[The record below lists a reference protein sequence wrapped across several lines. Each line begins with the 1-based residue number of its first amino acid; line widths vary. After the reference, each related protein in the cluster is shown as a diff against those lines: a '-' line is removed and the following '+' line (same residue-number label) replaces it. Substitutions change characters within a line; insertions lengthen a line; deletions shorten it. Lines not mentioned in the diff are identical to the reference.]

1 MSGSLSRVTLIGHLS
16 DQPEIITTDDG
27 KEVASFTVATSEKW
41 TDMITGK
48 EKQVTYWHRVIVF
61 NESLIATL
69 KDFCQKGTRLLL
81 EGTLRTRRQQGQ
93 DEKDQFI
100 TEIII
105 PITGGKLLLLD

>member
-27 KEVASFTVATSEKW
+27 KEVASFTIATSEEW
-41 TDMITGK
+41 TDVIAGK
-48 EKQVTYWHRVIVF
+48 KRQVTSCHRVIVF
-61 NESLIATL
+61 NQSLIATL
-69 KDFCQKGTRLLL
+69 KNYCQKGTRLLL
-81 EGTLRTRRQQGQ
+81 EGTLRTRRQQSQ
-93 DEKDQFI
+93 NEKDRFI